1 MLKPNTFIKTTATAL
16 AACMLMACGG
26 EDSNNEGKDS
36 DNDTQYTLSLESE
49 KTGVVGKSIYTINVT
64 DKDGL
69 AVYGETPT
77 LKPMMAMSA
86 DMGGHHHSSPHA
98 GCTET
103 DDQGNSDCT
112 VYFSMAS
119 ATGDEVMG
127 TWTINIDLDDAEP
140 LSFVPA
146 VTMPMAE
153 TVKVNLK
160 GVDDKIG
167 ETSRIYNIF
176 NNSVM
181 TSNGSRTIE
190 LFISSK
196 ENMMNFPALQTS
208 STLSAG
214 SEDELSV
221 NSIEVLVSTDKEA
234 KTWTTATPNGKG
246 VWTADIENYID
257 VFYVQLSVNSEVK
270 VSSREGYATFSKQ
283 PGMMKDMADK

>member
-1 MLKPNTFIKTTATAL
+1 MLKPNTFIKTTATTL

-77 LKPMMAMSA
+77 LKPMMAMA
-86 DMGGHHHSSPHA
+86 AGHKHSSPHT

-103 DDQGNSDCT
+103 DDLGNSDCT
-112 VYFSMAS
+112 VYFLMAS
-119 ATGDEVMG
+119 AMGDEVMG
-127 TWTINIDLDDAEP
+127 TWTINIDLDDAES
-140 LSFVPA
+140 LSFVPT
-146 VTMPMAE
+146 VTMPMTE
-153 TVKVNLK
+153 TVKVDLK
-160 GVDDKIG
+160 DNNDTVGG
-167 ETSRIYNIF
+167 TARRYTIF
-176 NNSVM
+176 NSSAA
-181 TSNGSRTIE
+181 SNAEGERSIE
-190 LFISSK
+190 VFITSK
-196 ENMMNFPALQTS
+196 ESMMSFPALQTS

-234 KTWTTATPNGKG
+234 ETWTTATTNGAG
-246 VWTADIENYID
+246 VWTADIENYSTA
-257 VFYVQLSVNSEVK
+257 FYVKLSVNGTAKKS
-270 VSSREGYATFSKQ
+270 GDLDYATFKKTESM
-283 PGMMKDMADK
+283 MMKDMADK